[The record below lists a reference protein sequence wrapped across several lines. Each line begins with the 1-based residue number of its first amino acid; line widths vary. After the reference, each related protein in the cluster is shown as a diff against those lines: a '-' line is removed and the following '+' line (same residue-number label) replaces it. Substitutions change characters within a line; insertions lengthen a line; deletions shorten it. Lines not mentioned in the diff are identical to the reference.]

1 MCVMVIFK
9 HGPPDVMG
17 SRRQHVFSLIIN
29 KTDGSAWLS
38 TPEKQEASAR
48 ARGKWAPGK
57 QGPGFHHQAPI
68 SVPCSESVV
77 PEHNVAH
84 LDRELLLKWKICL
97 VIYFSKTK
105 SSEETAIWK
114 WGFCD
119 FSWCWCWWNA
129 SQLFTMFWS
138 RCVGGNLIPHPY
150 ISLLHTLQGGS

>member
-1 MCVMVIFK
+1 MCVMVISK
-9 HGPPDVMG
+9 YGPPDVVG
-17 SRRQHVFSLIIN
+17 SRRSHVFGLIIN

-48 ARGKWAPGK
+48 ARGKWGAGK

-84 LDRELLLKWKICL
+84 LDGELLVKWKICL

-105 SSEETAIWK
+105 SSEEKQFENEDFVISVDVDAGEMQANSLQCFGPGVLVVTWSLTPTSV
-114 WGFCD
+114 FC
-119 FSWCWCWWNA
+119 
-129 SQLFTMFWS
+129 
-138 RCVGGNLIPHPY
+138 
-150 ISLLHTLQGGS
+150 TLQGV